1 MHAPFGSRAEVHR
14 HYRHG
19 YSGYK
24 LRKEGR
30 QVKEEKDGQWK
41 EREGEKVK

>member
-1 MHAPFGSRAEVHR
+1 MHAPFGSRPEVHR

-19 YSGYK
+19 YSGY
-24 LRKEGR
+24 RKEGR